1 MKIIFAF
8 SKKISIILFFII
20 ICQNISAQSFS
31 SAEITKWQ
39 TQAKNVTIIRDNYG
53 VPHIYGKTDADA
65 VFGLLYAQCEDDFKR
80 VELNYIEKLGR
91 MAEVK
96 GEAALYDDLL
106 IKMIIDSADAVKD
119 YNKAPAWLQ
128 KLCNAFADGINYY
141 LYKNPGTKPALLT
154 RFKPW
159 YPLLWTD
166 GSIGAISTA
175 DITVEE
181 LKNFYSGEAPVAII
195 KKQEEEI
202 ITGSNG
208 FAFAPKITE
217 SKNAIL
223 YINPHVTFYFRPEV
237 HIVSEEG
244 LNAYGAV
251 TWGQFFVYQGFNE
264 HCGWMH
270 TSSVVDAADTYI
282 EKISKKNN
290 GYVYQYNN
298 AQKKV
303 IEKKISLHYKV
314 ADNIETKNITALY
327 THHGPV
333 MANRNGQILSLR
345 ADNRIMNGLIQ
356 CWQRNKAT
364 SFIAFKKTLDLK
376 GNISNNTVY
385 ADAQGNIAYWHG
397 NRIPV
402 KNKKYNW
409 NKAVDGTTSATEWKG
424 LHPINE
430 IVQSINPVNGWLQ
443 NCNSTPF
450 TVAGTN
456 GPKKENYPFYMAP
469 DGENYRGI
477 NAVRVLDNQKN
488 YNLDKVI
495 AAGYDTYLA
504 AFEKLIPA
512 LINAFEKNIVPNDSL
527 YSKLIEPITIL
538 KNWDMRCSV
547 NSVATTLA
555 VEWGQKLIP
564 KIVKSNDEDEFQFV
578 DQVTKT
584 NRFITKAIPQ
594 DLLEPFAIVINELQ
608 NKFGKWEIPWGD
620 INRFQRIS
628 SDIDNKFD
636 DNKESIPVPFAS
648 STWGMLPSYTSRN
661 FPGTV
666 KRYGVNGNSFI
677 CAVEF
682 GKKGSA
688 GKKIKAKSLLAG
700 GNSGNENSP
709 HFFDQGLMY
718 SRGKF
723 KDVLFYKEEVLLHA
737 EKKYHPGE

>member
-1 MKIIFAF
+1 MNLTSAF
-8 SKKISIILFFII
+8 YKKIKIILFFII
-20 ICQNISAQSFS
+20 ICQNIVAQPFSA
-31 SAEITKWQ
+31 AEIKRWQ
-39 TQAKNVTIIRDNYG
+39 TQAQNVTIIRDNYG

-65 VFGLLYAQCEDDFKR
+65 VFGLLFAQCEDDFKR

-96 GEAALYDDLL
+96 GEAELYNDLL

-119 YNKAPAWLQ
+119 YNKAPVWLQ
-128 KLCNAFADGINYY
+128 KLCAAFADGINYY
-141 LYKNPGTKPALLT
+141 LYKHPQTKPALLT

-159 YPLLWTD
+159 FPLLWTD

-195 KKQEEEI
+195 KKQEAEI
-202 ITGSNG
+202 VTGSNC
-208 FAFAPKITE
+208 FAFAPKITQ

-237 HIVSEEG
+237 HVVSEEG

-270 TSSVVDAADTYI
+270 TSSAVDAADTYI

-290 GYVYQYNN
+290 GYVYEYNH
-298 AQKKV
+298 AEKKV
-303 IEKKISLHYKV
+303 TEKKITLHYKV
-314 ADNIETKNITALY
+314 AGNIETKNITALY
-327 THHGPV
+327 THHGPI
-333 MANRNGQILSLR
+333 MAKRNGQILSMR

-385 ADAQGNIAYWHG
+385 ADAEGNIAYWHG
-397 NRIPV
+397 NRIPI

-409 NKAVDGTTSATEWKG
+409 NKAVDGTITATEWKG
-424 LHPINE
+424 LHPTNE

-450 TVAGTN
+450 TVAGSN
-456 GPKKENYPFYMAP
+456 SPKKENYPFYMAP

-477 NAVRVLDNQKN
+477 NAVRVLDKEKN
-488 YNLDKVI
+488 YTLDKVI

-512 LINAFEKNIVPNDSL
+512 LINAFEKNISANDSMFSTL
-527 YSKLIEPITIL
+527 TEPIAIL
-538 KNWDMRCSV
+538 KNWDMRCGV

-555 VEWGQKLIP
+555 IEWGQKLIP
-564 KIVKSNDEDEFQFV
+564 KIAKSNDEDEYQYV

-584 NRFITKAIPQ
+584 NRFIAKATPQ
-594 DLLEPFAIVINELQ
+594 DLLAPLATVINELQ
-608 NKFGKWEIPWGD
+608 NKFGKWQLPWGE

-628 SDIDNKFD
+628 SDVENKFD
-636 DNKESIPVPFAS
+636 DSKESIPVAFAS

-661 FPGTV
+661 FAGTK

-682 GKKGSA
+682 

-718 SRGKF
+718 SQGKF